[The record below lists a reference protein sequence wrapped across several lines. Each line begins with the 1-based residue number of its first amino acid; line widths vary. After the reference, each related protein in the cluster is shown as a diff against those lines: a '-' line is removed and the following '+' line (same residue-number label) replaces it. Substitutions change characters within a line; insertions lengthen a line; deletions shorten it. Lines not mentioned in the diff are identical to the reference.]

1 MKAVIFANGE
11 VCASDLKRDFKDAEL
26 LIAADGGY
34 RHFQSL
40 ETLPDLLIGD
50 LDSTPK
56 EVQVS
61 WEKRGVTII
70 RHPEDKDQTDL
81 ELALLYA
88 DKRGAAQIL
97 VYGAVGGR
105 LDMTLSNL
113 LLLAHPEISAD
124 LTFLC
129 GDQEVKLIPRGQS
142 LTIQGKPGDRVSLI
156 PLGPGTSGISTVN
169 LKYPL
174 DQDELAFG
182 LTRGISN
189 VMDADHAEI
198 SLEEGLLALIHTHTN
213 SKEKNSHV

>member
-11 VCASDLKRDFKDAEL
+11 VCASDLKGNFKDAEL

-40 ETLPDLLIGD
+40 EALPDLLIGD
-50 LDSTPK
+50 LDSTPE

-198 SLEEGLLALIHTHTN
+198 SLEEGLLALIHTHSD
-213 SKEKNSHV
+213 SKEKQ

>member
-1 MKAVIFANGE
+1 
-11 VCASDLKRDFKDAEL
+11 L
-26 LIAADGGY
+26 L
-34 RHFQSL
+34 
-40 ETLPDLLIGD
+40 GD
-50 LDSTPK
+50 LDSTP
-56 EVQVS
+56 EDVQDS

-88 DKRGAAQIL
+88 DQRGAAQIL

-113 LLLAHPEISAD
+113 LLLVHPEVRAD

-129 GDQEVKLIPRGQS
+129 GDQEIKLIPRGQS
-142 LTIQGKPGDRVSLI
+142 LTLHGKPGDRISLI
-156 PLGPGTSGISTVN
+156 PLGPGTSGISTKN

-189 VMDADHAEI
+189 VMNGNQAEI
-198 SLEEGLLALIHTHTN
+198 ALDQGLLAVVHTHTHW
-213 SKEKNSHV
+213 KEKKTHV

>member
-1 MKAVIFANGE
+1 MEAVIFANGE
-11 VCASDLKRDFKDAEL
+11 VCPSDLKRDFKDAEL

-40 ETLPDLLIGD
+40 EVLPDLLIGD
-50 LDSTPK
+50 LDSTPE

-113 LLLAHPEISAD
+113 LLLAHPEVSAD

-198 SLEEGLLALIHTHTN
+198 SLEEGLLALIHTHSD
-213 SKEKNSHV
+213 SKEKQ

>member
-1 MKAVIFANGE
+1 MEAVIFANGE
-11 VCASDLKRDFKDAEL
+11 VCPSDLKRDFKDAEL

-40 ETLPDLLIGD
+40 EVLPDLLIGD
-50 LDSTPK
+50 LDSTPE

-198 SLEEGLLALIHTHTN
+198 SLEEGLLALIHTHSD
-213 SKEKNSHV
+213 SKEKQ